1 MSNQEEIHK
10 KYFTDFES
18 AFDGRL
24 ARVIPIAANYT
35 SEWAGSA
42 ARYDCRIKIRYNKE
56 LMAQLEEGML
66 LAVKNFRGQ
75 SKKSVKEGI
84 NRYTVMVIS
93 KVWPQHYGLGGLS
106 DSHYY
111 PMQMEIIEQSVPD
124 WATDDQAT
132 MMVQMTAI
140 PINYD
145 LVIDSKGEISFKKGF
160 SYPLIGEQVFVINM
174 ETVDFI
180 YNSKVKESI
189 GFTKKISVAD
199 PKKDPRVGVLRM
211 FMESDKE
218 VPIYVDLPKLLRYHF
233 GVFSFTGGG
242 KSNLLSNLFRRI
254 LYHSDDTKLV
264 IFDISCEY
272 PFLLSDVFMDP
283 KIESTIVLEEEAKTA
298 DHFAR
303 SIVKPRDFEEDNDAN
318 EVLKKIYAKGKVTY
332 FNRPQTQVP
341 TFGGLIQEM
350 RGLRTDNANRPTY
363 VQAMDEVI
371 DAVAQYMDGKNK
383 AEHEE
388 IDDNLVDVLDNAA
401 KTAVAT
407 FQVHDKSALYAWA
420 TTRSTL
426 KAVIARAKKASSTG
440 DTVKSLLRKLSGPER
455 IICISI
461 ADPDTLRDLV
471 IKLTSAA
478 LRYRKK
484 TFEIK
489 PQILFVFDEAQ
500 EFIPSGA
507 SGHLAQT
514 SYAVERLLRQ
524 GRKYGLGGAIATQ
537 RIAYL
542 NTNILQQLHT
552 FFVGTLPRPYD
563 RTVVSSS
570 FQIDLSILDK
580 TLEFPPGS
588 WLLSSYIATGLD
600 NVPVFV
606 KADNSEDSL
615 KQYIDSSKQRSKP
628 KSEVASQKEDDSGQE
643 KLA

>member
-1 MSNQEEIHK
+1 VLSNQEELHK
-10 KYFTDFES
+10 KYFTDFEGT
-18 AFDGRL
+18 FEGRL
-24 ARVIPIAANYT
+24 ARVIPVAANYT
-35 SEWAGSA
+35 SEWSGSA

-66 LAVKNFRGQ
+66 LAVKNFKGQ
-75 SKKSVKEGI
+75 SKKSTKDKVQ
-84 NRYTVMVIS
+84 RYTVMVIS
-93 KVWPQHYGLGGLS
+93 KVWPLHFGLGGVS

-111 PMQMEIIEQSVPD
+111 PMQMEIIEQSVSD
-124 WATDDQAT
+124 WSTDDQAT
-132 MMVQMTAI
+132 MMVHMTAI

-145 LVIDSKGEISFKKGF
+145 LIVDSKGDISFKKGF
-160 SYPLIGEQVFVINM
+160 SYPLIGEKVFVINM

-180 YNSKVKESI
+180 YNHKVKESM
-189 GFTKKISVAD
+189 GFTKKQTSAD
-199 PKKDPRVGVLRM
+199 PRKDPRVGVLRM
-211 FMESDKE
+211 FMESDHE

-254 LYHSDDTKLV
+254 LYHSEDTKLV

-272 PFLLSDVFMDP
+272 PFLLSDVFMDSRIP
-283 KIESTIVLEEEAKTA
+283 SLIVLEDEAKTP
-298 DHFAR
+298 DHFSR
-303 SIVKPRDFEEDNDAN
+303 SIVKPRDFEEDNRAN
-318 EVLKKIYAKGKVTY
+318 EILKKIYERGNVTF

-341 TFGGLIQEM
+341 TFGSIIQEM
-350 RGLRTDNANRPTY
+350 RGLRTENSTKPTY
-363 VQAMDEVI
+363 VQAIDEII
-371 DAVAQYMDGKNK
+371 DAVTQYIGATNRS
-383 AEHEE
+383 EHEE
-388 IDDNLVDVLDNAA
+388 IDDMLVDLLDTEA
-401 KTAVAT
+401 KKAVAT
-407 FQVHDKSALYAWA
+407 FQVHDKSTLYAWA
-420 TTRSTL
+420 TTRNTL
-426 KAVIARAKKASSTG
+426 KAVIARAKKATTKG
-440 DTVKSLLRKLSGPER
+440 VTIKDLLKKLSGPER
-455 IICISI
+455 VICISI

-471 IKLTSAA
+471 IKLTSDA
-478 LRYRKK
+478 LRYRKRS
-484 TFEIK
+484 FEIK

-600 NVPVFV
+600 SVPVFV
-606 KADNSEDSL
+606 KADNSEDALRQHIDTVL
-615 KQYIDSSKQRSKP
+615 KAGSVK
-628 KSEVASQKEDDSGQE
+628 
-643 KLA
+643 

>member
-1 MSNQEEIHK
+1 MSNQEERSK
-10 KYFTDFES
+10 RKLFTDFDRTFE
-18 AFDGRL
+18 GRL
-24 ARVIPIAANYT
+24 ARVIPVAANYT

-75 SKKSVKEGI
+75 SRRAAEEGVE
-84 NRYTVMVIS
+84 RYTVMVIS
-93 KVWPQHYGLGGLS
+93 KVWPLHYGLGGVN

-111 PMQMEIIEQSVPD
+111 PLQMEIIEQSVPD
-124 WATDDQAT
+124 WSTDDQAT
-132 MMVQMTAI
+132 MMVHMNAV

-145 LVIDSKGEISFKKGF
+145 LVINKKGEIEFRKGF
-160 SYPLIGEQVFVINM
+160 SYPLVGERAYVIDM
-174 ETVDFI
+174 ETVDLI
-180 YNSKVKESI
+180 YNDKVKKAI
-189 GFTKKISVAD
+189 GFTKKTSVAD
-199 PKKDPRVGVLRM
+199 PRKDPRVGVLRM
-211 FMESDKE
+211 FMESGEE
-218 VPIYVDLPKLLRYHF
+218 VPIYVDLAKLVRYHF

-254 LYHSDDTKLV
+254 LYHDKDTKLV

-272 PFLLSDVFMDP
+272 PFLLSDVFMDS
-283 KIESTIVLEEEAKTA
+283 KIPSSIVLEDEAKTSEQ
-298 DHFAR
+298 FAR
-303 SIVKPRDFEEDNDAN
+303 SIVKPRDFEEDPRAND
-318 EVLKKIYAKGKVTY
+318 VLKEIFDTDIVTFY
-332 FNRPQTQVP
+332 NRPLTQVP
-341 TFGGLIQEM
+341 TFGSLIQEM
-350 RGLRTDNANRPTY
+350 RTLRTDSSGRPNY
-363 VQAMDEVI
+363 EQAMDAII
-371 DAVAQYMDGKNK
+371 DFVGAYYQNAQKS
-383 AEHEE
+383 EHDE
-388 IDDNLVDVLDNAA
+388 IDNEFIDQLDSIA
-401 KTAVAT
+401 KQAMETYKVNEKAT
-407 FQVHDKSALYAWA
+407 VYAWA

-426 KAVIARAKKASSTG
+426 KNVLARAQ
-440 DTVKSLLRKLSGPER
+440 KSKTSGVTIKELMKKLSGPER
-455 IICISI
+455 VVCISI

-484 TFEIK
+484 SFEIK

-507 SGHLAQT
+507 SGHLGQCSA
-514 SYAVERLLRQ
+514 AVERLLRQ

-542 NTNILQQLHT
+542 NTNIMQQLHT

-600 NVPVFV
+600 SVPVFV
-606 KADNSEDSL
+606 KADNSEDVL
-615 KQYIDSSKQRSKP
+615 KQHLESIGKK
-628 KSEVASQKEDDSGQE
+628 KGSEA
-643 KLA
+643 